1 MAEDFVPQDTS
12 LERGVVLQR
21 VLERDPRQTYFLYVP
36 HRGGNNAK
44 IFVSVH
50 GISRNADEHARL
62 FAPFAERHGVVMIAP
77 YFPAGRF
84 PDYQRLGRAGKSE
97 RADLALQK
105 IVDEVATLTGA
116 QAHRL
121 YLFGYSGGA
130 QFAHRYML
138 AYPERVARVALGA
151 AGWYTFP
158 DANIKYP
165 NGIQASRDL
174 PQVQFDAS
182 RFLTIP
188 VCVLVGEHDRHRDGL
203 LNKSP
208 RIDLLQGETRLERG
222 GRWVDA
228 MIRQSRARGLET
240 SYGFHILPRSA
251 HSFARSMRRGGM
263 GERVFDF
270 LFAEE
275 TWVSKQPGG
284 PAVNTDG
291 PLLRKMR
298 LA

>member
-1 MAEDFVPQDTS
+1 MAEDFVPHDTS
-12 LERGVVLQR
+12 LARGVVLQR
-21 VLERDPRQTYFLYVP
+21 VLERDPRQAYFLYVP
-36 HRGGNNAK
+36 RRGGINAK

-62 FAPFAERHGVVMIAP
+62 FAPFAEQHGVVLIAP

-84 PDYQRLGRAGKSE
+84 SDYQRLGRTGKSK

-138 AYPERVARVALGA
+138 AHPERVARVALGA

-165 NGIQASRDL
+165 KGIQASRDL

-188 VCVLVGEHDRHRDGL
+188 VCVLVGEHDRQRDGL

-222 GRWVDA
+222 RRWTDA
-228 MIRQSRARGLET
+228 MIRQSRTLGLET
-240 SYGFHILPRSA
+240 PYVFRVLPRSA

-263 GERVFDF
+263 GEQVFDF
-270 LFAEE
+270 LFAQDIAISEK
-275 TWVSKQPGG
+275 SGG
-284 PAVNTDG
+284 SAVDTG
-291 PLLRKMR
+291 
-298 LA
+298 AVIH